1 MLGQM
6 VPCGGGQAIAL
17 ARPTLVVGR
26 TPECDVTLPFGT
38 ISSKHCRLDLREGA
52 WHVTDL
58 GSRNGIKIDG
68 RKCPAGP
75 LAPGCVLSVAQHR
88 FQIDYVT
95 NGRASAPA
103 RPPAHTIPAA
113 SRRPVDADTTVV
125 SPLPAPTGPAPAAGR
140 AADSRR
146 GSSLGAPL
154 GELIPCGGGVPIPLL
169 KSKLLVGRLS
179 TCDIPLASS
188 LVSAKHCEL
197 EFKEGFW
204 HVRDLGSRNGIR
216 VGGECYLAKYL
227 RPGEILTIAK
237 LRFEVAYTPQSDEP
251 PSEENPFALSLME
264 KAGLARR
271 GEPAAADQPSPAD
284 ADKDR
289 KKRWTIE

>member
-6 VPCGGGQAIAL
+6 VPCGGGQPIGL

-26 TPECDVTLPFGT
+26 TPECDVTLPYGT

-58 GSRNGIKIDG
+58 GSRNGIRIDG
-68 RKCPAGP
+68 VKCPAGR
-75 LAPGCVLSVAQHR
+75 LAPGSVLSVAQHR

-95 NGRASAPA
+95 NGHAAAVPRVPVET
-103 RPPAHTIPAA
+103 RPAA
-113 SRRPVDADTTVV
+113 AGVMKGDTTVV
-125 SPLPAPTGPAPAAGR
+125 TLPPGAIGQ

-146 GSSLGAPL
+146 VSALRTSL
-154 GELIPCGGGVPIPLL
+154 GELIPCGGGMPIPLL
-169 KSKLLVGRLS
+169 KSKLLVGRLP
-179 TCDIPLASS
+179 TCDIPLASPI
-188 LVSAKHCEL
+188 VSAKHCEL

-216 VGGECYLAKYL
+216 IGGECFLTKYL
-227 RPGEILTIAK
+227 RPGDILSIAK
-237 LRFEVAYTPQSDEP
+237 LRFEIAYTPQGDEP
-251 PSEENPFALSLME
+251 PPEENPFALSLME

-271 GEPAAADQPSPAD
+271 GESGAVGQPLPPEND
-284 ADKDR
+284 NDR